1 MKIKNYHSWGNYPNP
16 SKLIQKVRTINSRNS
31 IDLTVSENE
40 TLLPYGNGRS
50 YGDSCLN
57 DGGTLL
63 HTRDL
68 NQIIE
73 FDSENG
79 ILKCEAGVLISEVI
93 DLISPYKWFLMVT
106 PGTRFI
112 TIGGAVAND
121 IHGKNHHQAGTFGC
135 HVIGFEL
142 IRSDGQILFCSRDE
156 NEKLFS
162 ATIGGLGLTGVITWI
177 KFSLLKVNS
186 SFMDVE
192 TLSFNNLDEFFQISK
207 DSDNSYE
214 YTFAWVDCLAI
225 GPAIGRG
232 VFKRAKHSL
241 DGGSPHPVSRQI
253 SFPINLPFSIVNKFS
268 LKFFN
273 GLYRLNSSI
282 NEGNNVENIFSFF
295 YPLDSIKNWNR
306 LYGKKGFLQYQC
318 VIPMDD
324 AKSVIREI
332 LERISNSKQGSF
344 LAVLK
349 IFGNI
354 ESPGMLSFPRQGVTL
369 ALDFP
374 NKGDKLFKLLNELD
388 QLVISSGGAIYPAKD
403 ARMSNEVFCASF
415 PEFNEFSTYVD
426 PVFSSSF
433 WRRVGEEQA

>member
-16 SKLIQKVRTINSRNS
+16 GKLIQKVRTINSRNS
-31 IDLTVSENE
+31 IDLKVSENE

-63 HTRDL
+63 HMKDL

-79 ILKCEAGVLISEVI
+79 IIKCEAGVLISEVI
-93 DLISPYKWFLMVT
+93 DLISPHKWFLMVT

-121 IHGKNHHQAGTFGC
+121 IHGKNHHQKGTFGC

-142 IRSDGQILFCSRDE
+142 MRSDGQILFCSRDK

-186 SFMDVE
+186 LFMDVE
-192 TLSFNNLDEFFQISK
+192 TLSFNNLDEFFKISK
-207 DSDNSYE
+207 DSDKSYD
-214 YTFAWVDCLAI
+214 YSVAWIDCLAS
-225 GPAIGRG
+225 GSKIGRG
-232 VFKRAKHSL
+232 VFKRARHSPE
-241 DGGSPHPVSRQI
+241 GGLVLLNARVMTLRITP
-253 SFPINLPFSIVNKFS
+253 PFSLVNQFS
-268 LKFFN
+268 LKLFN
-273 GLYRLNSSI
+273 SFYRWISQK
-282 NEGNNVENIFSFF
+282 NEGYESKDILSFF

-318 VIPMDD
+318 VIPMDN
-324 AKSVIREI
+324 AKSIIREI

-349 IFGNI
+349 VFGNI

-374 NKGDKLFKLLNELD
+374 NKGDRLFKLLNELD

-403 ARMSNEVFCASF
+403 ARMSKEVFCASY
-415 PEFNEFSTYVD
+415 PEFNEFSIYID

-433 WRRVGEEQA
+433 LRRVGEERA